1 MENTARNKFYP
12 TFNDSVR
19 LIIRVFIVSF
29 FVGVPVATV
38 WLILRDGFDVQSEL
52 IDSLVL
58 LIVYAVPL
66 ILVSRLGV
74 KRIRIRNDNDYSLNW
89 KLPNAVNLLVI
100 VVTCISVTVVMD
112 PLDSLMPVPEEY
124 VDMMKNM
131 AKPNV
136 FSFLSI
142 VVAAPLL
149 EEIFFRGIILE
160 GFLKNYSPKKAILL
174 SAAIFGAIHLNPW
187 QASGAFLI
195 GILIGWLYWK
205 TRSLMPGIIIH
216 FVNNAIAF
224 FVILNFSGEIQSIRA
239 WIGNSTTYWVVVGVS
254 ALLLIAGIYFMNR
267 KLGTTSEMKKE
278 TV

>member
-1 MENTARNKFYP
+1 MENTARDKFYP
-12 TFNDSVR
+12 TFNESVR
-19 LIIRVFIVSF
+19 LIIRILIASF
-29 FVGVPVATV
+29 FVGVPALTV

-52 IDSLVL
+52 IDSFVL
-58 LIVYAVPL
+58 LIVYVVPF

-74 KRIRIRNDNDYSLNW
+74 KRIRIWNDNNYSLNW
-89 KLPNAVNLLVI
+89 KLPNVVNFLVI

-112 PLDSLMPVPEEY
+112 PLDSLMPVPKEY
-124 VDMMKNM
+124 VEMMKNM
-131 AKPNV
+131 AKPNI

-142 VVAAPLL
+142 VIAAPLL
-149 EEIFFRGIILE
+149 EEILFRGIILE

-174 SAAIFGAIHLNPW
+174 SAVIFGAIHLNPW

-224 FVILNFSGEIQSIRA
+224 FVILNFSGEEQSIRA
-239 WIGNSTTYWVVVGVS
+239 WVGNSTTYWVVIGLS
-254 ALLLIAGIYFMNR
+254 ALLLIAGIYFMNG
-267 KLGTTSEMKKE
+267 KLGTTPDMEEE